1 MKHYHKCE
9 RCGEYTIPKRS
20 PKTIC
25 KKCENKQKL
34 EKRTFI
40 CKSCGKPFIK
50 HSVNMKT
57 IYCNECK
64 DNGNAGMNETE
75 NQKKLFIYLNNAID
89 FQNLVKIMFNIYFN
103 KDIKNKLKISYKEN
117 TSDYNQFLYKNL
129 KKSIQFAN
137 NFISKLS
144 SFLYDDFKN
153 GNLSEEKIKQIID
166 KINEIKNINYWKKL
180 SIKNTDLETYI
191 KYHNIKFSI
200 NNDIEAIVYKFL
212 FSFVPD
218 CGKQYGKGEF
228 LRHYI
233 SNLSPNLFEKGDCM
247 IDENSVAELKNANKK
262 ERGILLFNRHNYL
275 TLNGR
280 SSAEMLD
287 IFINKNIKIINE
299 ILQDNE
305 YLKNNVINLIKEAN
319 NCSDFIWKYN
329 DSNKLYNKIANI
341 LNIDLNKKTE
351 FIYKTM
357 LINLCNSDFTGIYIN
372 ELLETDSD
380 INTFLI
386 ANYCKYYFD
395 VDAVSEKHLTQIEFI
410 TNKGSLIITKDIL
423 NNRFFSST

>member
-9 RCGEYTIPKRS
+9 KCGEYTIPNRS

-103 KDIKNKLKISYKEN
+103 KDTKNNCKISYKEN

-180 SIKNTDLETYI
+180 SIRNTDLETYI

-262 ERGILLFNRHNYL
+262 EYGNLMFNRHNYY
-275 TLNGR
+275 TANGN
-280 SSAEMLD
+280 S
-287 IFINKNIKIINE
+287 NE
-299 ILQDNE
+299 ILLNFF
-305 YLKNNVINLIKEAN
+305 KNKLYNIISTIFCADDIIKYTLIKNITECDN
-319 NCSDFIWKYN
+319 LSDFVWKYN
-329 DSNKLYNKIANI
+329 DSKSLYNKIADF
-341 LNIDLNKKTE
+341 LNYDVKKKTE
-351 FIYKTM
+351 FIHKVM
-357 LINLCNSDFTGIYIN
+357 LINLINSDVKRNIYRRIIN
-372 ELLETDSD
+372 
-380 INTFLI
+380 
-386 ANYCKYYFD
+386 
-395 VDAVSEKHLTQIEFI
+395 
-410 TNKGSLIITKDIL
+410 
-423 NNRFFSST
+423 R